1 LSAKH
6 LELYRW
12 RSVQAKDFASDAAW
26 GDLDRD
32 GLPSFPVGRIPARS
46 REEAELVVR
55 KILAFEAQSPAAA
68 DLQMPVWLG
77 SPEYT
82 PTINA
87 FASGFGVTMFRAK
100 GPAWIRPWFVSGAP
114 GDPFCGW
121 PTDQPAR
128 FTRQMKQGGVFG
140 VLMGHANA
148 DGFYSM
154 SFRGRP
160 VFYTAA
166 DAASEFANGPPAP
179 PMIFFTCE
187 SGKFNRQ
194 APCQA
199 KALLLMPGGP
209 VATIGATT
217 ESHPL
222 PNYFSGMS
230 LLAALGRNENRLG
243 TLWLRT
249 QREARHAHDFMAE
262 MMLRDVEGSLETP
275 INVEKL
281 QRDQVLIY
289 VFLGD
294 PATRLRLPEKLEA
307 SAEKINGKWRWRA
320 VKPPRAAHLE
330 VGLRSAELV
339 GTIPA
344 AKPTDAQAAD
354 KTADAANSRFA
365 FVAQPPLADNE
376 VWEGTCDHA
385 GWLRLVATGPGTFRV
400 AVLKLQ

>member
-1 LSAKH
+1 MRRDCCKACSILLLLALLMAAVNVHAADRKPLWLAVARPSLAEPLKPLAEKRRADGFEVIVSTKSIPESLAAAGRRPDFLLLVGDDEAGQEAAPWYLPAKH

-12 RSVQAKDFASDAAW
+12 RSVQAKEFASDAAW

-32 GLPSFPVGRIPARS
+32 GLPNFPVGRIPARS
-46 REEAELVVR
+46 REEVELVVR
-55 KILAFEAQSPAAA
+55 KILAFEAQPPAAA

-87 FASGFGVTMFRAK
+87 MASGLGVTMFQAK
-100 GPAWIRPWFVSGAP
+100 GPAWLRPWFVSGTP

-128 FTRQMKQGGVFG
+128 FTRQMKQGGIFG

-154 SFRGRP
+154 SFRGKP

-166 DAASEFANGPPAP
+166 DAANEFAKGPPAP

-187 SGKFNRQ
+187 SGKFNRR

-209 VATIGATT
+209 VATIAATT

-222 PNYFSGMS
+222 PNYFSGMG
-230 LLAALGRNENRLG
+230 LLAALSGDESRLG

-249 QREARHAHDFMAE
+249 EREARHAHDFMAE

-281 QRDQVLIY
+281 Q
-289 VFLGD
+289 
-294 PATRLRLPEKLEA
+294 A
-307 SAEKINGKWRWRA
+307 
-320 VKPPRAAHLE
+320 
-330 VGLRSAELV
+330 RS
-339 GTIPA
+339 G
-344 AKPTDAQAAD
+344 AD
-354 KTADAANSRFA
+354 
-365 FVAQPPLADNE
+365 V
-376 VWEGTCDHA
+376 
-385 GWLRLVATGPGTFRV
+385 
-400 AVLKLQ
+400 